1 MNYFFVFQNK
11 TFHEEH
17 QGGYLWAPQYGN
29 SGRTASHWSKMKE
42 VKRGDVIIHSYKK
55 QIIAISVA
63 KKDVYVAKKPV
74 ELSNDW
80 QTDGWRVDTQY

>member
-1 MNYFFVFQNK
+1 
-11 TFHEEH
+11 
-17 QGGYLWAPQYGN
+17 
-29 SGRTASHWSKMKE
+29 MKA

-55 QIIAISVA
+55 QIVAISVA

-80 QTDGWRVDTQY
+80 QTDGWRVVGVGKSDRASSK